1 LRWLAKEEPDM
12 PTLIKNGTIV
22 TAADSVQADLLI
34 EDERVALIGLDLPTE
49 GVHVIDATG
58 RLLLPGGI
66 DVHTHLELP
75 FGGTVSSDDFFT
87 GHRAAAFG
95 ATTTHIDF
103 VIQPVGGS
111 LKEGIDVW
119 HDKAA
124 DKAAIDYG
132 FHVAITDLRDD
143 VMAEIPT
150 VVDEGITSL
159 KLFMAYKGLFQVD
172 DTTLFRAMQVAAEH
186 GLLVMVHAENGDV
199 IADLT
204 KRLLDEGKTAP
215 KYHATAHPAMA
226 ESEATGR
233 AVAFSGISGAP
244 LYVVH
249 VTCEEAVEQLALG
262 RAKGFP
268 VMGETCTQYL
278 FVFEEDLARPGYEG
292 AKYVCSPPVRQPKDA
307 AVLWKALADGGLQA
321 ISTDHCPFW
330 FEGGVKGRIAG
341 KELGRE
347 GFHQIPNGMP
357 GIEDRMPV
365 MWHAGV
371 GGGHYSANRFVEIT
385 STNPAKIFGLYPR
398 KGTIAVG
405 SDADIVIWDA
415 EKEHTISA
423 TTHHMNTDYNVY
435 EGMRVR
441 GWAEKVL
448 LRGRVIV
455 DGDSWLGAAG
465 GGRFLRRKPFAEVL

>member
-1 LRWLAKEEPDM
+1 MKPAHSIYLSLRK
-12 PTLIKNGTIV
+12 
-22 TAADSVQADLLI
+22 
-34 EDERVALIGLDLPTE
+34 
-49 GVHVIDATG
+49 
-58 RLLLPGGI
+58 
-66 DVHTHLELP
+66 
-75 FGGTVSSDDFFT
+75 
-87 GHRAAAFG
+87 
-95 ATTTHIDF
+95 
-103 VIQPVGGS
+103 
-111 LKEGIDVW
+111 
-119 HDKAA
+119 
-124 DKAAIDYG
+124 
-132 FHVAITDLRDD
+132 
-143 VMAEIPT
+143 
-150 VVDEGITSL
+150 
-159 KLFMAYKGLFQVD
+159 
-172 DTTLFRAMQVAAEH
+172 
-186 GLLVMVHAENGDV
+186 
-199 IADLT
+199 
-204 KRLLDEGKTAP
+204 
-215 KYHATAHPAMA
+215 
-226 ESEATGR
+226 
-233 AVAFSGISGAP
+233 
-244 LYVVH
+244 
-249 VTCEEAVEQLALG
+249 
-262 RAKGFP
+262 
-268 VMGETCTQYL
+268 
-278 FVFEEDLARPGYEG
+278 DLARPGYEG

-415 EKEHTISA
+415 KKEHTISA

-455 DGDSWLGAAG
+455 DGDSWLGTAG
-465 GGRFLRRKPFAEVL
+465 GGRFLKRKPFAEVL

>member
-1 LRWLAKEEPDM
+1 MK
-12 PTLIKNGTIV
+12 
-22 TAADSVQADLLI
+22 
-34 EDERVALIGLDLPTE
+34 
-49 GVHVIDATG
+49 
-58 RLLLPGGI
+58 
-66 DVHTHLELP
+66 
-75 FGGTVSSDDFFT
+75 
-87 GHRAAAFG
+87 
-95 ATTTHIDF
+95 
-103 VIQPVGGS
+103 
-111 LKEGIDVW
+111 
-119 HDKAA
+119 
-124 DKAAIDYG
+124 
-132 FHVAITDLRDD
+132 
-143 VMAEIPT
+143 
-150 VVDEGITSL
+150 
-159 KLFMAYKGLFQVD
+159 
-172 DTTLFRAMQVAAEH
+172 
-186 GLLVMVHAENGDV
+186 
-199 IADLT
+199 
-204 KRLLDEGKTAP
+204 
-215 KYHATAHPAMA
+215 
-226 ESEATGR
+226 
-233 AVAFSGISGAP
+233 
-244 LYVVH
+244 
-249 VTCEEAVEQLALG
+249 
-262 RAKGFP
+262 
-268 VMGETCTQYL
+268 TCTQYL

-347 GFHQIPNGMP
+347 DFHQIPNGMP

-415 EKEHTISA
+415 KKEHTISA

-455 DGDSWLGAAG
+455 DGDSWLGTAG
-465 GGRFLRRKPFAEVL
+465 GGRFVKRKPFGEVL